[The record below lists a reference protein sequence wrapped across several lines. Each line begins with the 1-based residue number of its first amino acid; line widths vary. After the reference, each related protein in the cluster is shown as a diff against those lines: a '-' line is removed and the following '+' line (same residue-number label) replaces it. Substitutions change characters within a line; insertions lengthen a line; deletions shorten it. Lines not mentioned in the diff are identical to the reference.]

1 MTLFAWPRAAA
12 FGRVVPKNKI
22 YEHVAAGKAL
32 KERFVQQVE
41 QITWAYKLAPETVN
55 LPASPA
61 VAEIQVFRVALKGVE
76 LGHDILKA
84 IDRAIPFPLIFE
96 LVHGGRIK
104 LAAAYKRPSDADN
117 NRWVVGNYFETDW
130 LAEQTPRHPLPLALN
145 MAGLYERLLSPL
157 VDARLAG
164 SAAPPAWPEVKE
176 AALAS
181 YTTTNLADEPERL
194 SLEQRITLTD
204 TIATQ
209 QKEIGRIQSRL
220 SREKQFNKRVA
231 INAELRDAKQKLERL
246 TQKQAAPASH

>member
-61 VAEIQVFRVALKGVE
+61 VAEIQVFRVTLKSVE

-84 IDRAIPFPLIFE
+84 IDQAIPFPLIFE
-96 LVHGGRIK
+96 LAHGGRIK
-104 LAAAYKRPSDADN
+104 LAAAYKRPNDADN

-176 AALAS
+176 AALAR
-181 YTTTNLADEPERL
+181 YTTTNLADEPEQL